1 VQKCSQVRRLNSKYP
16 FLTHPNNLKEVS
28 DYEEEENDDDYQ
40 SEDQVL
46 LASSTVRESVE
57 SLWTEEGKEIKA
69 PLFWSSAT
77 YFRMENIFVFFG
89 GGV

>member
-1 VQKCSQVRRLNSKYP
+1 
-16 FLTHPNNLKEVS
+16 LKEVS

-69 PLFWSSAT
+69 PLF
-77 YFRMENIFVFFG
+77 
-89 GGV
+89 